1 MNCLEY
7 RQICG
12 AEPNHR
18 DAAFAE
24 HEAQCS
30 GCRAYANELRELDG
44 RIRKALMIELP
55 GQTEA
60 AQEQTMAPARRS
72 WQPARLGLAASFLAA
87 VGLGVGVWL
96 SAPPPALAEAV
107 TGHLSHERHAWQ
119 TTDNPVARDVLDAV
133 LKDGDIEVRQNFGLI
148 SYARTCNIRGHDVP
162 HLMIQGERGPV
173 MLLIMREEK
182 IDQAIPLRADGY
194 EGLILPVGDG
204 SIAVVGREGEAL
216 EPLTEQITQS
226 VDWSF

>member
-44 RIRKALMIELP
+44 RIRQALMIELP

-72 WQPARLGLAASFLAA
+72 WQP
-87 VGLGVGVWL
+87 
-96 SAPPPALAEAV
+96 
-107 TGHLSHERHAWQ
+107 
-119 TTDNPVARDVLDAV
+119 TDNPVARDVLDAV

-182 IDQAIPLRADGY
+182 IDHAIPLRADGY

-216 EPLTEQITQS
+216 EPLTEQITRS